1 MHTHWHTCTHMLH
14 IHSCTQTHTF
24 MHIQMH
30 NLKPWSGIKSFIF
43 LMYANFVLV
52 LEASSLSI
60 MLTRSRMFP
69 AFETY
74 SWISSPFLVLSE
86 LWLAGSIQLFWLKL
100 LSKLTDSIR
109 LLSAS
114 HWITPSADLHWTQEL
129 KSTTFIT
136 LTLHRPYSRSLT
148 FGLTPLDPPRADL
161 K

>member
-1 MHTHWHTCTHMLH
+1 MILLWWNSEITLIGVTLRHKNSKWEWTGVKV
-14 IHSCTQTHTF
+14 IFTQQKWLSSWRL
-24 MHIQMH
+24 IV
-30 NLKPWSGIKSFIF
+30 KVSFI
-43 LMYANFVLV
+43 LLV
-52 LEASSLSI
+52 ISIISEA
-60 MLTRSRMFP
+60 
-69 AFETY
+69 Y
-74 SWISSPFLVLSE
+74 CWISSPFLALSE
-86 LWLAGSIQLFWLKL
+86 LWLAGSIQLSWLQL